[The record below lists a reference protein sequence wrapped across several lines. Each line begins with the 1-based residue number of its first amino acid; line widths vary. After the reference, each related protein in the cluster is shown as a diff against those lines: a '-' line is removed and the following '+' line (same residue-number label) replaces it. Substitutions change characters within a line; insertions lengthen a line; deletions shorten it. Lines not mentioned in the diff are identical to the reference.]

1 MPGQSAMPAADASSA
16 AVHVLSARPGDV
28 LPGGKAGGPLPGL
41 AGFLAAVPDHR
52 RAQGRRHSLACVPG
66 LACAATAAG
75 AKSLVA
81 IAERAADAPAAVP
94 AALVV
99 RRDPCGGAWVVP
111 GETTIRRALAG
122 ADPGAL
128 DEQLAAWLAAAAAG
142 EADEQAAGRVMAD
155 GKTVR
160 GAARADGRAVHL
172 LAAMSGGGAVLAQR
186 EAGRKTNEITQVK
199 PLPDPLG
206 PEGAV
211 VTLDALH
218 CQKDTA
224 RYLAEDKHADYIFT
238 AVKDNQPKLLDAL
251 DALPWQSVPV
261 QHVMK
266 DRGHGRDEVRTIQ
279 VLPAPTASSRTPPGR
294 SRSNGTSPTCAAAP
308 GPTSPRPAS
317 PA

>member
-1 MPGQSAMPAADASSA
+1 
-16 AVHVLSARPGDV
+16 VL
-28 LPGGKAGGPLPGL
+28 
-41 AGFLAAVPDHR
+41 
-52 RAQGRRHSLACVPG
+52 
-66 LACAATAAG
+66 
-75 AKSLVA
+75 
-81 IAERAADAPAAVP
+81 

-99 RRDPCGGAWVVP
+99 RRDPCGRAWVVP

-186 EAGRKTNEITQVK
+186 EVGHKTNEITQVR

-206 PEGAV
+206 LEGAV

-224 RYLAEDKHADYIFT
+224 RYLVEDKHADYIST
-238 AVKDNQPKLLDAL
+238 AVKDNQPKLFDAL
-251 DALPWQSVPV
+251 DA
-261 QHVMK
+261 
-266 DRGHGRDEVRTIQ
+266 R
-279 VLPAPTASSRTPPGR
+279 SST
-294 SRSNGTSPTCAAAP
+294 
-308 GPTSPRPAS
+308 
-317 PA
+317 